1 MTGVRTLANASLL
14 AGPDLRYVPSAD
26 ICIRDGAFDS
36 IRPRDRRDDDDDVP
50 GRDDVLDCEGFLVI
64 PGLVDSH
71 THIGDSVGKDA
82 LLYGTVD
89 EKIHPVM
96 GLKARILARTP
107 AGNLAEFMRN
117 SCAAMLRRGITTFV
131 DFREGGIAGVS
142 MLRRALKGVPI
153 RPIVLGRLDHYQDA
167 AAIRDN
173 RSPFPE
179 KSDELNRLLCEC
191 DGIGISGANENSD
204 AALAHYSGTR
214 KLRAIH
220 SSETEESVS
229 RSLQVTGVSETAR
242 ALALRPH
249 FLVHMTHAS
258 GDDLRAVAA
267 SDTRG
272 IVVCPRANSALAEGV
287 PDVVGMQRAGCTLAL
302 GTDNVMVNPPDM
314 FREMDYAWKMAMGM
328 RKTAINP
335 AEILKMATVNAGMLL
350 GYRIGAIDR
359 GMLADCVILDK
370 HSIDLEPMHNP
381 HAAVVHRTS
390 ESSIRAVM
398 VGGEIVHGGL

>member
-1 MTGVRTLANASLL
+1 MLVNASVL
-14 AGPDLRYVPSAD
+14 AGPELRYVPSAS
-26 ICIRDGAFDS
+26 IHIKDGMFDT
-36 IRPRDRRDDDDDVP
+36 IIPDDAACGGDTLR
-50 GRDDVLDCEGFLVI
+50 GDDVLDCEGFLVM
-64 PGLVDSH
+64 PGLVNSH

-82 LLYGTVD
+82 RLSGTVD

-107 AGNLAEFMRN
+107 SGNLAEFMRN
-117 SCAAMLRRGITTFV
+117 SCAAMLRRGVTTFV

-142 MLRRALKGVPI
+142 LLRRALQEVPI
-153 RPIVLGRLDHYQDA
+153 RSVVLGRLDNYQDA
-167 AAIRDN
+167 TSIRDN

-179 KSDELNRLLCEC
+179 KSDELDRLLCEC
-191 DGIGISGANENSD
+191 NGIGISGANENSS
-204 AALAHYSGTR
+204 AALEHYSKTE

-229 RSLQVTGVSETAR
+229 RSVQVTGVSETIR
-242 ALALRPH
+242 ALTLKPH

-258 GDDLRAVAA
+258 DDDLKAVAA
-267 SDTRG
+267 SDVRG

-287 PDVVGMQRAGCTLAL
+287 PDVIRMQKAGCTLAL

-314 FREMDYAWKMAMGM
+314 FREMDYTWKMTMGM
-328 RKTAINP
+328 HKIAVDP
-335 AEILKMATVNAGMLL
+335 AEILKMATVNAGRLL
-350 GYRIGAIDR
+350 GYRVGAIDC

-381 HAAVVHRTS
+381 HAAIVHRAS
-390 ESSIRAVM
+390 ESSIRAVV
-398 VGGEIVHGGL
+398 VGGEVVHGGII